1 LLPLASYTPAQPAEV
16 FFSLALGMHIQQNHD
31 AKSNGV

>member
-1 LLPLASYTPAQPAEV
+1 MPAQPAEV
-16 FFSLALGMHIQQNHD
+16 FFSLALSVHIQQNHD